1 MDAAKPAV
9 SAFRTES
16 WLSRVMRSPVA
27 QTFATTTLIVA
38 CGLIAGIQLAR
49 VLKPE
54 GRGEVAAAL
63 LWPALLIYLGSL
75 GLPQGLVVFTA
86 SEERDRHSKLL
97 STAACLGLALSALA
111 ILVGIPLLP
120 FLLRSQSAD
129 VIHASRIFLATVPAG
144 ILSLLAVATLQGRSC
159 FGKLNFVRTITPTG
173 YVMGITALTLQH
185 RLTVMN
191 VIFVQLVLSYLTLA
205 IAYFFLLQEGIHFSF
220 ARFEAAL
227 AKRLTV
233 FGSKAYVG
241 SLTGTANQRLDQ
253 ALLAA
258 WFPAAQLGLYSVA
271 VSASGAADTI
281 GFAFRTVASTHI
293 ARRSEPSE
301 KIAELRRILAR
312 FWPIL
317 ISGTIVLALLLPV
330 LIPFFYGKAFHGSIL
345 PAEILLIGQVFY
357 TSKNLLTSAAEAFGD
372 SWLGS
377 KAELI
382 GFVPMFV
389 LLVLLLPKFG
399 IVGAAVASLVAY
411 GIQFSVMLIGFSA
424 KGLKGRKAATTA
436 QL

>member
-1 MDAAKPAV
+1 MHAAKPAV
-9 SAFRTES
+9 SAFRTEN
-16 WLSRVMRSPVA
+16 WFGRVMRSPVA
-27 QTFATTTLIVA
+27 QTFATTAFIVI

-86 SEERDRHSKLL
+86 SEKPDRHSSLL
-97 STAACLGLALSALA
+97 STAACLGLALSAAA
-111 ILVGIPLLP
+111 ICAGMPLLP
-120 FLLRSQSAD
+120 FLLRRQSAE
-129 VIHASRIFLATVPAG
+129 VIHAGRIFLATIPGG

-159 FGKLNFVRTITPTG
+159 FGRFNFVRTITPFG
-173 YVMGITALTLQH
+173 YVLGITGLMLEH

-191 VIFVQLVLSYLTLA
+191 VVFVQLVLSYLTFA
-205 IAYFFLLQEGIHFSF
+205 IAYALLLQEGIHISF
-220 ARFEAAL
+220 ARFDAVL

-253 ALLAA
+253 TLLAA

-271 VSASGAADTI
+271 VSASSAADSI

-293 ARRSEPSE
+293 ARHSETNE

-317 ISGTIVLALLLPV
+317 ILGTIVLAVFLPA

-345 PAEILLIGQVFY
+345 PAEILLIAQVFY

-389 LLVLLLPKFG
+389 LLVLLLPRFG
-399 IVGAAVASLVAY
+399 IVGAAAAILAAY
-411 GIQFSVMLIGFSA
+411 GIQLLVMLIGFSA
-424 KGLKGRKAATTA
+424 KGLMGRRAATTSK
-436 QL
+436 L